1 MLVRRWLAH
10 VVICLTLVSGVSS
23 GASVELERSNLQT
36 SASVEQ
42 TFRAA
47 NQAYREKRFLEA
59 QQLYEQLVEQG
70 IVSADLFYNLGT
82 TYAQLGDSG
91 RAVLYLEKARQLAP
105 RDRDILANLRLVE
118 PPMNRAHERLWLQL
132 MLSLTFDEWLSVVF
146 LVYVVSALL
155 WTAWF
160 WGPRARRIRLLKAS
174 ALTISTVAIVVGTCV
189 GVSYYYTQATRYGVV
204 LTPGAIVRSGP
215 DERFSELIR
224 APEGLKLGVEAYQ
237 DPEWKIV
244 YFPDGQLGYIRSTD
258 IQEI

>member
-91 RAVLYLEKARQLAP
+91 RAVLYLEKARRLAP
-105 RDRDILANLRLVE
+105 RDRDIQANLRLLE
-118 PPMNRAHERLWLQL
+118 PPMNRAHERLWHQL
-132 MLSLTFDEWLSVVF
+132 MLSLTFDEWLSVF
-146 LVYVVSALL
+146 FIVYVVCALS
-155 WTAWF
+155 WAAWF
-160 WGPRARRIRLLKAS
+160 WRPRAQRSRLLKAS
-174 ALTISTVAIVVGTCV
+174 AITLSVAAIVVGTCA

-215 DERFSELIR
+215 AERFSELIR
-224 APEGLKLGVEAYQ
+224 APEGLKLGVETYQ
-237 DPEWKIV
+237 DPDWKVV